1 MISEQPRKMWGGRQY
16 NWTAVHLNVQKK
28 NKACLFLDTLVP
40 PNSILRHNRTFAG
53 ANSFKYELTL
63 KWSAFFVTLF
73 SFNKVPS
80 KRLEHSRTREKYVS
94 CFPLTILSCCSRF
107 LRALQKNRAHSQGF
121 VICQLAATLF
131 QLSISYSSRSFFRWI
146 LPRRYTCIHFPGTT
160 KCIYQ
165 RSYRAN
171 CRTKTTQ
178 GKAYSCK
185 WRPLNSK
192 VKISLRI
199 NVTYNTSSSLP
210 KSCTLTW

>member
-1 MISEQPRKMWGGRQY
+1 MGGSSVQLNCSSLKCSKKKQGLSFSRYPR
-16 NWTAVHLNVQKK
+16 
-28 NKACLFLDTLVP
+28 P
-40 PNSILRHNRTFAG
+40 PYSILRHNRTFAG
-53 ANSFKYELTL
+53 TNSLKNVLTL

-73 SFNKVPS
+73 SFNKVPR
-80 KRLEHSRTREKYVS
+80 KRLEHSRTRKKYIS

-107 LRALQKNRAHSQGF
+107 LRALQQNRAHSQGF

-131 QLSISYSSRSFFRWI
+131 QPSISYSFRSFFRWI

-185 WRPLNSK
+185 
-192 VKISLRI
+192 
-199 NVTYNTSSSLP
+199 
-210 KSCTLTW
+210 

>member
-16 NWTAVHLNVQKK
+16 NWTAVHLNVQNK
-28 NKACLFLDTLVP
+28 NKVCLFLDTLVP

-73 SFNKVPS
+73 SFNKVPR

-131 QLSISYSSRSFFRWI
+131 QLKVFLTRLAVFSGESFHADTLVSIFLVQRNAFTSVLTGRTVAQRLHGGEYIAVSNDHWI
-146 LPRRYTCIHFPGTT
+146 AKLKYH
-160 KCIYQ
+160 
-165 RSYRAN
+165 
-171 CRTKTTQ
+171 
-178 GKAYSCK
+178 
-185 WRPLNSK
+185 WE
-192 VKISLRI
+192 
-199 NVTYNTSSSLP
+199 
-210 KSCTLTW
+210 LTWLKHFIAP